1 MQIAQSSTVALDPV
15 IEALKLM
22 SNPSE
27 LKKRV
32 KTLEDATKKFNEA
45 KKKYDKAAY
54 VARTVEA
61 ADSYVESRKK
71 AIDELE
77 AKRNKVDEA
86 RKQKLSAWEMSLGRR
101 EGAFETLVKDHT
113 RASNLKHAEQHT
125 QAQNL
130 ARRETTL
137 ERGNAQLKQDNAS
150 LKTAQEALSE
160 RRARLAQAL
169 KN

>member
-1 MQIAQSSTVALDPV
+1 MQIAQSSTVAPDPV

-27 LKKRV
+27 LKKRI

-45 KKKYDKAAY
+45 KKAHDSAAY
-54 VARTVEA
+54 IARTVEA

-77 AKRNKVDEA
+77 AKRDSVDEA
-86 RKQKLSAWEMSLGRR
+86 RKRKLSAMEMSISRR
-101 EGAFETLVKDHT
+101 EGAYQVVSGEHETANAAT
-113 RASNLKHAEQHT
+113 RDELIKQGRS
-125 QAQNL
+125 L
-130 ARRETTL
+130 AVREATL
-137 ERGNAQLKQDNAS
+137 ERGKKQLAQDNAS
-150 LKTAQEALSE
+150 LRTAQEALSE

-169 KN
+169 EN